1 MVIGA
6 HPHVVQPI
14 VKKEINEEEKLTV
27 WSLGNFVSN
36 MQTRTTRGGVMVGAT
51 VHQTDEG
58 PELGEVNSHLIYVMR
73 RNEGATTPYY
83 VLPDFPYNDF
93 RVTFVSS
100 LEADRMRTFLSDSR
114 KLYGQHNS
122 GVEESIVDLNSD
134 VGKRIKQLLTS
145 YVSVEVTNGGSKWIN
160 SEILGHY
167 FHKHVDKDGGV
178 HYLSGYYYDT
188 NLAKGQMNF
197 LKDCGVESVKLVE
210 VKPTIV
216 ENL

>member
-1 MVIGA
+1 M
-6 HPHVVQPI
+6 
-14 VKKEINEEEKLTV
+14 
-27 WSLGNFVSN
+27 
-36 MQTRTTRGGVMVGAT
+36 
-51 VHQTDEG
+51 
-58 PELGEVNSHLIYVMR
+58 
-73 RNEGATTPYY
+73 
-83 VLPDFPYNDF
+83 
-93 RVTFVSS
+93 
-100 LEADRMRTFLSDSR
+100 
-114 KLYGQHNS
+114 
-122 GVEESIVDLNSD
+122 NSD

-145 YVSVEVTNGGSKWIN
+145 YVSVEVTNGGSKWID

-216 ENL
+216 ENLSHLRNLLRGPDFATLLNSVQPIITKARPSDENFDIECK